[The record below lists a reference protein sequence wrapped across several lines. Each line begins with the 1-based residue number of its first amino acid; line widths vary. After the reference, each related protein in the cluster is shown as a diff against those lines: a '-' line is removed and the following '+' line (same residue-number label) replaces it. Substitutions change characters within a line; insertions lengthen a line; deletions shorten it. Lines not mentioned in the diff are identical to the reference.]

1 MAVLLGK
8 EVTVETNLGG
18 SYAAIEQVE
27 SVRLPELTTEVVEL
41 DLLGTVEDWPNKY
54 AAGINVGDLEVTVV
68 YDPSLANQGVLDE
81 AAKILASEPFYVKV
95 TKGSQTWEYK
105 CVGVNASDVQVARR
119 DVFKRTYAFRVE
131 GPGTAP
137 A

>member
-41 DLLGTVEDWPNKY
+41 DLLGNSDDWPSKY
-54 AAGINVGDLEVTVV
+54 AAGINVGDLEVTVA
-68 YDPSLANQGVLDE
+68 YDPSLTNQGALDN
-81 AAKILASEPFYVKV
+81 AAESLQSDPFYVKV
-95 TKGSQTWEYK
+95 TKDSETWEYK
-105 CVGVNASDVQVARR
+105 CVGVNAGDVQVARR
-119 DVFKRTYAFRVE
+119 DVFKRTYTFRVE
-131 GPGTAP
+131 GPGTAS